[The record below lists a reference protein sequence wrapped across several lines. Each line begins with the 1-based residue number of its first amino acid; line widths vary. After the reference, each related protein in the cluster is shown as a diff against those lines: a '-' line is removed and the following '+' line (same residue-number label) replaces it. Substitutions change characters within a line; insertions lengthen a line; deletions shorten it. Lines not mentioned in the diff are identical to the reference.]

1 MMKID
6 SQFNK
11 QIVKNLSLEGMY
23 LTREQQKQVL
33 DVINHKKEIAK
44 ELIRKIALNSEV

>member
-1 MMKID
+1 MMTID

-33 DVINHKKEIAK
+33 DVINHKKE
-44 ELIRKIALNSEV
+44 LIRKIALNSEV